1 MLPQIE
7 EPHRIAHKLP
17 DGVMLAIEPAEGHP
31 QRGIYEK
38 VIPMLRAAG
47 YRVEVRE
54 TTAVTEPA
62 RPGRPVQES
71 LF

>member
-7 EPHRIAHKLP
+7 ELHRIAHELP
-17 DGVMLAIEPAEGHP
+17 EGVMLVIEPVEGHP
-31 QRGIYEK
+31 QRAIYEK
-38 VIPMLRAAG
+38 VIPVLRATG

-54 TTAVTEPA
+54 TSQVAHA